1 MEQFGMLNPQTQQL
15 TVGIGG
21 AVILALQ
28 LTAVVGLWLQRRKVR
43 NLDGRVAHLAAAM
56 ALLTDTLEG
65 GLHDVAREVSRLGTQ
80 PSAAPVVPRNRT
92 AAQRRVRGAA
102 KRGRSVRDVE
112 RLRGGGRGCRP
123 GSLDPSIRRSRT
135 MDASAPAPPG
145 AAPSLLVDP
154 RPCRGCGG
162 ESA

>member
-102 KRGRSVRDVE
+102 KRGRSVRDIAAAEQMSEGEV
-112 RLRGGGRGCRP
+112 RLMLQASSRE
-123 GSLDPSIRRSRT
+123 LKEPSNHAEMR
-135 MDASAPAPPG
+135 
-145 AAPSLLVDP
+145 
-154 RPCRGCGG
+154 
-162 ESA
+162 

>member
-1 MEQFGMLNPQTQQL
+1 MLNPQTQQL

-28 LTAVVGLWLQRRKVR
+28 LTAVAGLWLQRRKVR

-102 KRGRSVRDVE
+102 KRGRSVRDIAAAEQMSEGEV
-112 RLRGGGRGCRP
+112 RLMLQASSRE
-123 GSLDPSIRRSRT
+123 LKEPSNHAEMR
-135 MDASAPAPPG
+135 
-145 AAPSLLVDP
+145 
-154 RPCRGCGG
+154 
-162 ESA
+162 

>member
-1 MEQFGMLNPQTQQL
+1 MLNPQTQQL

-102 KRGRSVRDVE
+102 KRGRSVRDIAAAEQMSEGEV
-112 RLRGGGRGCRP
+112 RLMLQNTSREVKEPGGH
-123 GSLDPSIRRSRT
+123 
-135 MDASAPAPPG
+135 ASM
-145 AAPSLLVDP
+145 
-154 RPCRGCGG
+154 R
-162 ESA
+162 

>member
-1 MEQFGMLNPQTQQL
+1 VEQFGMLNPQTQQL

-43 NLDGRVAHLAAAM
+43 NLDGRVAHLAAEM

-102 KRGRSVRDVE
+102 KRGRSVRDIAAAEQMSEGEV
-112 RLRGGGRGCRP
+112 RLMLQASSRE
-123 GSLDPSIRRSRT
+123 LKEPSNHAEMR
-135 MDASAPAPPG
+135 
-145 AAPSLLVDP
+145 
-154 RPCRGCGG
+154 
-162 ESA
+162 

>member
-1 MEQFGMLNPQTQQL
+1 VEQFGMLNPQTQQL

-102 KRGRSVRDVE
+102 KRGRSVRDIAAAEQMSEGEV
-112 RLRGGGRGCRP
+112 RLMLQASSRE
-123 GSLDPSIRRSRT
+123 LKEPSNHAEMR
-135 MDASAPAPPG
+135 
-145 AAPSLLVDP
+145 
-154 RPCRGCGG
+154 
-162 ESA
+162 

>member
-1 MEQFGMLNPQTQQL
+1 MLNPQMQQL

-28 LTAVVGLWLQRRKVR
+28 LTAVAGLWLQRRKVR

-102 KRGRSVRDVE
+102 KRGRSVRDIAAAEQMSEGEV
-112 RLRGGGRGCRP
+112 RLMLQASSRE
-123 GSLDPSIRRSRT
+123 LKEPSNHAEMR
-135 MDASAPAPPG
+135 
-145 AAPSLLVDP
+145 
-154 RPCRGCGG
+154 
-162 ESA
+162 

>member
-1 MEQFGMLNPQTQQL
+1 MLNPQTQQL

-102 KRGRSVRDVE
+102 KRGRSVRDIAAAEQMSEGEV
-112 RLRGGGRGCRP
+112 RLMLQASSRE
-123 GSLDPSIRRSRT
+123 LKEPSNHAEMR
-135 MDASAPAPPG
+135 
-145 AAPSLLVDP
+145 
-154 RPCRGCGG
+154 
-162 ESA
+162 